1 MIACGAGA
9 GVMNRTKWMRLAVR
23 DLGDVIRWAGA
34 QNAREIG
41 EFRYRVV
48 NGREIVSFRL
58 VPRYAIDIGARE
70 IIVLAYARAIGW
82 RAWMRDL
89 RRIAGAAMRRGQR
102 PRGGTD
108 SVAPHAASACP
119 QHTPP
124 AAARPRRPPGVRGR
138 GPWAQSKRQAPA
150 IRSPAPR
157 SFAATRSPRRI

>member
-1 MIACGAGA
+1 MIACGAGTGA
-9 GVMNRTKWMRLAVR
+9 MNRTKWMRLSVR

-82 RAWMRDL
+82 RACS
-89 RRIAGAAMRRGQR
+89 AGSQ
-102 PRGGTD
+102 P
-108 SVAPHAASACP
+108 SVGSADWPSSPSTSVTAP
-119 QHTPP
+119 T
-124 AAARPRRPPGVRGR
+124 
-138 GPWAQSKRQAPA
+138 
-150 IRSPAPR
+150 
-157 SFAATRSPRRI
+157 T